1 MQFSM
6 AISGFVAGWGGLI
19 LLGEAR
25 SCLGFWRGEFDWCP
39 FAPKNSDSPE
49 VLVFVRVPG
58 TAIDIETAREARDGG
73 CKRKRS
79 YGKRVEIVGKKGNRG
94 TESQNSRR
102 EDETSIRCKAID
114 VDNQGSRELH
124 PSGLCSW

>member
-1 MQFSM
+1 LLFAELEGSE
-6 AISGFVAGWGGLI
+6 SWVLWGGLI

-94 TESQNSRR
+94 TES
-102 EDETSIRCKAID
+102 
-114 VDNQGSRELH
+114 H
-124 PSGLCSW
+124 PPPIFFFFFFFFGGAYDATQLTGLACDIS